1 MRSDRTRTAV
11 NQAVMSRVRTA
22 EKQAVAK
29 PPPESLA
36 KLYST
41 VDVAV
46 KKRVLKL
53 NTASRIKAGIVRHTR
68 AKLTKSPFTK

>member
-22 EKQAVAK
+22 EKQAAAAPTAATV
-29 PPPESLA
+29 A
-36 KLYST
+36 KLYSA

-68 AKLTKSPFTK
+68 AKNTKSPFAK